1 MTQSFGSLPGG
12 EAARLYTICGG
23 GITAGISDFG
33 ATLVRLLVPDR
44 NGRAGDVA
52 LGFDTAGDYLK
63 YGGCLGATVGRNANR
78 VGGSCL
84 NVGEK
89 TVRLTP
95 NEGPNNLHSGPDYW
109 YHRMW
114 MVDRLTES
122 AITLALETPDGDQ
135 GFPGA
140 GRVEVTYALTGGAL
154 RITYRGIFDQ
164 DTLLN
169 MTNHTYFNLAGEDRP
184 EAAMEQTL
192 QIQAERFTQVDE
204 ASIPTGRLLP
214 VAGTALDFRRPK
226 ALKQDQEDSL
236 LAPQGGIDHNFVLD
250 PGEGPAA
257 RLVSRETG
265 RILSVYTDCPGI
277 QVYTANFLEARGKG
291 GRVYGRR
298 SGVCLETQFY
308 PDSSN
313 HPQWPSPLVR
323 AGEEKTSVTE
333 LVFGLC

>member
-226 ALKQDQEDSL
+226 ALKQDQE
-236 LAPQGGIDHNFVLD
+236 
-250 PGEGPAA
+250 
-257 RLVSRETG
+257 TG

>member
-1 MTQSFGSLPGG
+1 M
-12 EAARLYTICGG
+12 
-23 GITAGISDFG
+23 
-33 ATLVRLLVPDR
+33 VRLLVPDR

-164 DTLLN
+164 DTLFN

-192 QIQAERFTQVDE
+192 QIRAERFTKVDE

-214 VAGTALDFRRPK
+214 VAGTALDFR
-226 ALKQDQEDSL
+226 
-236 LAPQGGIDHNFVLD
+236 
-250 PGEGPAA
+250 
-257 RLVSRETG
+257 
-265 RILSVYTDCPGI
+265 
-277 QVYTANFLEARGKG
+277 
-291 GRVYGRR
+291 
-298 SGVCLETQFY
+298 
-308 PDSSN
+308 
-313 HPQWPSPLVR
+313 SP
-323 AGEEKTSVTE
+323 
-333 LVFGLC
+333 